1 MVRVIAGS
9 VGGHKLK
16 TIDSEGT
23 KPTLDRVK
31 EAMFSILLPWTK
43 DAVVID
49 LFAGNGCLGIE
60 ALSRGSKK
68 AYFNDKSRNCVEII
82 NANLTFTNLLSKAE
96 VFNLDYMQFIKRINQ
111 SNVKA
116 DMILLDP
123 PYGHNL
129 IDLSINAICQYDI
142 CSEVCIIMAEHAI
155 TDKLSDSI
163 CDFAKVKTRE
173 YGNIALTLYS
183 RKV

>member
-1 MVRVIAGS
+1 MVRVISGVAG
-9 VGGHKLK
+9 GLKLK

-31 EAMFSILLPWTK
+31 EAMFSILLPWIS
-43 DAVVID
+43 DAVVVDI
-49 LFAGNGCLGIE
+49 FAGNGCLGIE

-82 NANLTFTNLLSKAE
+82 KENLAFANLQSKAE
-96 VFNLDYMQFIKRINQ
+96 VFNLDYMQFIKKIYQLNA
-111 SNVKA
+111 KA
-116 DMILLDP
+116 DIILLDP

-129 IDLSINAICQYDI
+129 IDLSIKAVCEYDI
-142 CSEVCIIMAEHAI
+142 CNDDCIIMAEHAT
-155 TDKLSDSI
+155 TDKLDDII
-163 CDFAKVKTRE
+163 CDFAKVKTKE
-173 YGNIALTLYS
+173 YGNIALTLFN